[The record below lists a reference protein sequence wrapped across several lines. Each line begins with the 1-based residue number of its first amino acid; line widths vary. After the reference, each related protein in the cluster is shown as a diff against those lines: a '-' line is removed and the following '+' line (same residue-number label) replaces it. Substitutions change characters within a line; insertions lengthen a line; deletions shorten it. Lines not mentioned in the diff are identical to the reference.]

1 MRTTPTSPALALALT
16 LLAASSTGC
25 ALLSPAPQARPVEP
39 PRVPAPPADLM
50 VPPSCGTCSESVLE
64 LFKQW
69 QQRLIPTR
77 PA

>member
-1 MRTTPTSPALALALT
+1 MRTPRTSPALVLALM

-25 ALLSPAPQARPVEP
+25 ALLPAPQARPVEP

-64 LFKQW
+64 LFRQW